1 MEAGKTPQGRRERLI
16 HDLEKAMED
25 LTEAS
30 KKASGDVRAG
40 IESAMSRLRDASSTA
55 RREQFGPYR
64 ERFRSATANLLEGV
78 EKEARKRREHLQGGK
93 RSPATARSTAPRS
106 RVARNS
112 AARVP
117 HRSPP
122 ARAKRTTGSG

>member
-1 MEAGKTPQGRRERLI
+1 
-16 HDLEKAMED
+16 MED

-55 RREQFGPYR
+55 RREQSGPYR

-78 EKEARKRREHLQGGK
+78 EKEARKRREHLQGG
-93 RSPATARSTAPRS
+93 REAQQRREAQRPEAEWRGTRPRECRTEVLRLELSARQGPDELGR
-106 RVARNS
+106 AR
-112 AARVP
+112 R
-117 HRSPP
+117 
-122 ARAKRTTGSG
+122 